1 MSSEPEHD
9 NYPDVNGA
17 DPDAV
22 HDREVLERLQRIEI
36 GPSSDSSWSPLD
48 LGPVLSGD
56 REPVRPEILGEAG
69 RALLYPGKV
78 HAIYAEPEALKTWLA
93 LEACRPILTAGG
105 SVMFFDYEDNE
116 GEIVERLRALG
127 VSDDAINKDF
137 IYVRPTERIG
147 SQWKRVAALVVW
159 VKPDLVVI
167 DGVTEAMTVEGL
179 KLESNTDVA
188 VFYERLTRPIA
199 KLGPAVLMVDHV
211 VKSRD
216 DRGRYA
222 LGGGTKLSG
231 VDGAA
236 FRVETADPF
245 GRGLTGRFRLY
256 VTKDRPGFV
265 SGQAVGLKRLVAEV
279 VAVSNDD
286 GSEVSITLEQPQ
298 GPVSDWK
305 PTRYMER
312 MSRHLED
319 FPDGLSLR
327 VWLQGVDGGRKYKE
341 QAIDQLVAAGNVRME
356 SKRNAHIH
364 TVITAYREPTD
375 TESTSPETL
384 NLLADE
390 LGAVETDD
398 LPDAY

>member
-1 MSSEPEHD
+1 MSGEPEHD
-9 NYPDVNGA
+9 NYPNIDGA

-22 HDREVLERLQRIEI
+22 EDREVLERLKRIEI
-36 GPSSDSSWSPLD
+36 GPSLDSSWSPVD

-78 HAIYAEPEALKTWLA
+78 HAIYGEPEALKTWVA
-93 LEACRPILTAGG
+93 LEACRQILTAGG

-116 GEIVERLRALG
+116 WEIVERLRALG
-127 VSDDAINKDF
+127 VSDDAIDKGF
-137 IYVRPTERIG
+137 VYVRPTEPIRLH
-147 SQWKRVAALVVW
+147 WDPVKDLVDL

-188 VFYERLTRPIA
+188 IFYERLTRPIA
-199 KLGPAVLMVDHV
+199 NLGPTVLMVDHV

-231 VDGAA
+231 VDGAT
-236 FRVETADPF
+236 FRVETTNPF
-245 GRGLTGRFRLY
+245 GRGLTGHFRLY
-256 VTKDRPGFV
+256 VTKDRPGFI
-265 SGQAVGLKRLVAEV
+265 SGLAVGPKRLVAEV
-279 VAVSNDD
+279 VAVSNDE
-286 GSEVSITLEQPQ
+286 GSEVSITLEEPK
-298 GPVSDWK
+298 GPISDWK
-305 PTRYMER
+305 PTGYMER

-327 VWLQGVDGGRKYKE
+327 TWLQGIDGGREYKE
-341 QAIDQLVAAGNVRME
+341 QAISYLIAAGNVRME
-356 SKRNAHIH
+356 SKGNAHIH

-375 TESTSPETL
+375 TELAGAETL
-384 NLLADE
+384 ELLADE
-390 LGAVETDD
+390 FGAAEVDD
-398 LPDAY
+398 RPDAY